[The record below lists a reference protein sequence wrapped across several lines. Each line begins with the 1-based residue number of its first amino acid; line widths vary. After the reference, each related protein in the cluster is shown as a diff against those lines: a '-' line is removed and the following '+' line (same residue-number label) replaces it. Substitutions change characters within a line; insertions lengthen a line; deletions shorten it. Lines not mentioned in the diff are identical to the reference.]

1 MKKIWNHYDSMDFSD
16 SGEEA
21 GYAPQSQQN
30 RSEAPHKRSGWD
42 RFYSWLFHAEEETG
56 QSCGEIPLIAAD
68 TPAERALQA
77 QQREQIQQALRD
89 WKNAA
94 AYFENVAD
102 PELVDFAVYDME
114 AAQRRYVYLLRNARN
129 GGNTIDFPK

>member
-1 MKKIWNHYDSMDFSD
+1 MKKIWNHYDPMDLSD
-16 SGEEA
+16 AGEEA
-21 GYAPQSQQN
+21 GYTPQTQQSRPEAPQ
-30 RSEAPHKRSGWD
+30 KRSGWD
-42 RFYSWLFHAEEETG
+42 RFYSWLFHAEEETE
-56 QSCGEIPLIAAD
+56 QHREEILQIAVD
-68 TPAERALQA
+68 TSAERALQA

-114 AAQRRYVYLLRNARN
+114 AAQKRYVYLLRNARK